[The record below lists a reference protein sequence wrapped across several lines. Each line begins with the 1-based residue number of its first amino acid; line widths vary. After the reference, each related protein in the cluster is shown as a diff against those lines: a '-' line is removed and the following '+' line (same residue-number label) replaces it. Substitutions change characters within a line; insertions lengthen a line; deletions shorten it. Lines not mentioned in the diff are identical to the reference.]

1 MGFCVVSL
9 FGLFNSLE
17 TRYPLCR
24 RLSGSQRLSACADEE
39 KPLVSLETITPIAII
54 LVDLSLMMSVLGVKN
69 FIGIQSDVLII
80 VSKNRRRSVNV
91 EVHIS
96 ELRVLTP
103 QT

>member
-1 MGFCVVSL
+1 M
-9 FGLFNSLE
+9 
-17 TRYPLCR
+17 
-24 RLSGSQRLSACADEE
+24 EE

-69 FIGIQSDVLII
+69 FIGIHSDVLII

-91 EVHIS
+91 EVQIS